1 MFRNDLLNPSVAV
14 VIWEN
19 QATRQ
24 GAAVGDAHH
33 GPVSVSVAVRV
44 NERAAAE
51 LSSGKGH
58 RARPGNPDERQAD
71 CSLARWPADHP
82 AHLIPFNRLVPRSPS
97 LLIRCSMSSASP
109 LTLLLAPQMPSLK
122 RSGVSGYILARFVLA
137 PVVSD
142 LPESTPR
149 L

>member
-44 NERAAAE
+44 NERAAADCQAE
-51 LSSGKGH
+51 RDIKRDRGIRTNGKLIV
-58 RARPGNPDERQAD
+58 RW
-71 CSLARWPADHP
+71 LAG
-82 AHLIPFNRLVPRSPS
+82 
-97 LLIRCSMSSASP
+97 
-109 LTLLLAPQMPSLK
+109 PQ
-122 RSGVSGYILARFVLA
+122 I
-137 PVVSD
+137 
-142 LPESTPR
+142 TPPT
-149 L
+149 